1 MYLNVEQTK
10 LVESDPTGPMQI
22 KGVAGSGKTT
32 VALHRALYLHKNYC
46 YKPDDLILFVT
57 YNKTLISYLKHI
69 YQKMEKD
76 YREYYANIFSDNEQ
90 KVDMNTVDSI
100 IYQKYHKLKGE
111 KALEPIY
118 GSPKSRKILRDCI
131 IEIQKGFHDIQVID
145 LKHLRFL
152 MDEIDWLKSCNYL
165 DLNEYQQIDRIGRAR
180 TEERKGPQRLAKNSK
195 ARKAIFHLM
204 RHFDQSL
211 QKQGYI
217 YHKDMALEVYKQTL
231 KKPEKLYKHI
241 IVDEGQDLTR
251 VQLEYLKT
259 LYRNDKDSCFTFV
272 ADTAQSI
279 YSHAWLVK
287 GRSFTSLG
295 MDMSGKSSTLTKNY
309 RTSTQAAQAAYS
321 LIEKDKEIIE
331 CEDYVPPSL
340 LDQQGQ
346 YPVLY
351 SFNTEKEEATS
362 VVESVKK
369 LLAQGYKYNDIVVI
383 ARMKK
388 QLECLKEVFEKDGI
402 PCKVSST
409 NDSSFMARKVQIMT
423 MHSIKGLEYK
433 VVFIIG
439 LNHDVIPLNI
449 DQEQDAKEVQES
461 SERRLLYVGMTR
473 ARQLLYLSYWGKP
486 SKFVED
492 INPKYL
498 RSASGSRIKS
508 FYKVSVDN
516 YLFKSKIYRTY
527 GREEEIRQ
535 WVIREL
541 IDTYRY
547 LEKQIEIERRVIF
560 GSKGGA
566 VDVTVNAYH
575 NKIHN
580 FAPMIFIETKA
591 PGENLADGMEQ
602 LKSYMAVSQTCQ
614 YGVLTD
620 GNVFVVINRDNQIID
635 DIPLFHQSMLPA
647 GGDIYL
653 YKDLRSKEECIV
665 KVDYDD
671 PNRVMTVHKDIQ
683 EDYMGLEA
691 KQLPIFESVAAG
703 TGQLMNEETIGHF
716 CLPAIW
722 FSSGKEMY
730 ILQVKGDS
738 MIDAGIDD
746 GDLVVAEQCND
757 ARNRD
762 IVVVAYGDEG
772 VIKRYS
778 PMNDGVLLLSE
789 NERYEPM
796 HVKSEQ
802 AKILGIVHGVIKDGI
817 SKAR

>member
-1 MYLNVEQTK
+1 
-10 LVESDPTGPMQI
+10 
-22 KGVAGSGKTT
+22 
-32 VALHRALYLHKNYC
+32 
-46 YKPDDLILFVT
+46 
-57 YNKTLISYLKHI
+57 
-69 YQKMEKD
+69 
-76 YREYYANIFSDNEQ
+76 
-90 KVDMNTVDSI
+90 
-100 IYQKYHKLKGE
+100 
-111 KALEPIY
+111 
-118 GSPKSRKILRDCI
+118 
-131 IEIQKGFHDIQVID
+131 
-145 LKHLRFL
+145 
-152 MDEIDWLKSCNYL
+152 
-165 DLNEYQQIDRIGRAR
+165 
-180 TEERKGPQRLAKNSK
+180 
-195 ARKAIFHLM
+195 
-204 RHFDQSL
+204 
-211 QKQGYI
+211 
-217 YHKDMALEVYKQTL
+217 
-231 KKPEKLYKHI
+231 
-241 IVDEGQDLTR
+241 
-251 VQLEYLKT
+251 
-259 LYRNDKDSCFTFV
+259 
-272 ADTAQSI
+272 
-279 YSHAWLVK
+279 
-287 GRSFTSLG
+287 LG
-295 MDMSGKSSTLTKNY
+295 MDMSGKSSRLTKNY

-321 LIEKDKEIIE
+321 MIEKDKEIIE

-346 YPVLY
+346 YPVLR

-362 VVESVKK
+362 VAESVKK
-369 LLAQGYKYNDIVVI
+369 LLAQGYQYNDIVVI

-388 QLECLKEVFEKDGI
+388 QLECLKEVFEKTEI

-409 NDSSFMARKVQIMT
+409 KNSSFKSRKVQIMT

-439 LNHDVIPLNI
+439 LNHDVIPINI

-473 ARQLLYLSYWGKP
+473 ARQQLCLSYWGEP

-498 RSASGSRIKS
+498 RSASDSRIKS
-508 FYKVSVDN
+508 FYKVSVDD
-516 YLFKSKIYRTY
+516 YLFKSKIRKTY

-535 WVIREL
+535 WVLCEL

-547 LEKQIEIERRVIF
+547 PMRLIEVERKVIF

-566 VDVTVNAYH
+566 VDIAVNAYQ
-575 NKIHN
+575 NKVQN
-580 FAPMIFIETKA
+580 FAPMAFIEVKA
-591 PGENLADGMEQ
+591 PGEDLVDGMEQ

-620 GNVFVVINRDNQIID
+620 GNVFVVINRDHEITA

-653 YKDLRSKEECIV
+653 YKDLRTKEECTV

-671 PNRVMTVHKDIQ
+671 PNRVMIVHKDIQ
-683 EDYMGLEA
+683 EDYLGPEA
-691 KQLPIFESVAAG
+691 KQLLVYESVAAG
-703 TGQLMNEETIGHF
+703 SGRLMNEEAIGHF
-716 CLPAIW
+716 CLPEKW
-722 FSSGKEMY
+722 FSSDKEMY

-746 GDLVVAEQCND
+746 GDWVVAEQRDD

-762 IVVVAYGDEG
+762 IVIVAHGDEG
-772 VIKRYS
+772 IIKRFS

-802 AKILGIVHGVIKDGI
+802 AKILGVVHGVIKAGA
-817 SKAR
+817 S